1 MIFSRFK
8 KNKAEVD
15 AELASRENEL
25 QELRDQIDKLEAENL
40 GLTETLQNISSKSE
54 VEKQISLLGIRSS
67 TGLDDTRHAVA
78 HNAERL
84 LSEKEAIE
92 QSHHVFDSTSR
103 QLNEIIGSLTSI
115 QDTASKSNTQVEK
128 VRDVSEKINQ
138 FVGLIKGIS
147 EQTNLLALNAAI
159 EAARAG
165 EHGRGF
171 AVVADEVRNL
181 AQRTNEATSEIS
193 TLVESIDT
201 ASCTAAEQ
209 MAETCSTCD
218 STSEKTEALLD
229 SVTQLID
236 NSKHLHNTIESC
248 ATSSFINTV
257 KLDHSVWKND
267 VYTTCTGIDTKSP
280 EDFSSHHD
288 CRLGQW
294 YFDGDG
300 RKLYNHLP
308 EFKSLDAHHKAV
320 HENGKIAVEQL
331 QSGDMESAI
340 GYIEKMESASDEV
353 MHLLT
358 QIENKAL
365 EVL

>member
-8 KNKAEVD
+8 KNNVDVD
-15 AELASRENEL
+15 ADKASRENEL
-25 QELRDQIDKLEAENL
+25 QELRDQINKLEAENQ
-40 GLTETLQNISSKSE
+40 GLTETLHDISSKFD
-54 VEKQISLLGIRSS
+54 VEKQISLLGIRSGI
-67 TGLDDTRHAVA
+67 GLDDTLQAVA
-78 HNAERL
+78 HNAEQL
-84 LSEKEAIE
+84 LSEKHSVE
-92 QSHHVFDSTSR
+92 QSNDIFDSTSL

-128 VRDVSEKINQ
+128 VRAVSEQINQ

-218 STSEKTEALLD
+218 STSEKTGHLLD

-236 NSKHLHNTIESC
+236 NSKHLHNTIGSC

-267 VYTTCTGIDTKSP
+267 IYGTCLGINAKSP

-300 RKLYNHLP
+300 RKHYSHIP
-308 EFKSLDAHHKAV
+308 EFKSLDAHHRAV
-320 HENGKIAVEQL
+320 HENGKTAVEQL
-331 QSGDMESAI
+331 QSGDSESAVRH
-340 GYIEKMESASDEV
+340 IEKMESASDEV
-353 MHLLT
+353 MQLLS
-358 QIENKAL
+358 QIEHKAQKTP
-365 EVL
+365 